1 MKRAITV
8 ADVVIVDRL
17 DETCNNVGE
26 MLGVIRDTPA
36 LSCKTMILLCR
47 VTHLPRSHHILYQD
61 YVTIQTLEER
71 AFNAMCKQ
79 NGVNAIYEFYFYTKF
94 GGGLMKLLNSENK
107 NKGVRL
113 QDPNG
118 RELCCYETT
127 SK

>member
-1 MKRAITV
+1 MYYSYDVTTPTKIENV
-8 ADVVIVDRL
+8 AEYKER
-17 DETCNNVGE
+17 
-26 MLGVIRDTPA
+26 
-36 LSCKTMILLCR
+36 
-47 VTHLPRSHHILYQD
+47 
-61 YVTIQTLEER
+61 IQTLEER

-94 GGGLMKLLNSENK
+94 GGGLMNLLNSENK

-113 QDPNG
+113 KDLNG

>member
-1 MKRAITV
+1 MYYSYDVTTPTKIENV
-8 ADVVIVDRL
+8 AEYKER
-17 DETCNNVGE
+17 
-26 MLGVIRDTPA
+26 
-36 LSCKTMILLCR
+36 
-47 VTHLPRSHHILYQD
+47 
-61 YVTIQTLEER
+61 IQTLEER

-113 QDPNG
+113 KDPNG

-127 SK
+127 SE

>member
-1 MKRAITV
+1 
-8 ADVVIVDRL
+8 
-17 DETCNNVGE
+17 
-26 MLGVIRDTPA
+26 
-36 LSCKTMILLCR
+36 
-47 VTHLPRSHHILYQD
+47 
-61 YVTIQTLEER
+61 
-71 AFNAMCKQ
+71 MCKQ

-113 QDPNG
+113 KDPNG